1 MGLSVS
7 DYVRS
12 RVVPLARQDIVEAPG
27 STLELL
33 DRRHRRK
40 VFSSG
45 DRRVDEWLER
55 RALPAMRKNTSTTR
69 VLADEHGAIAG
80 FYTLANTAL
89 DVSLV
94 PADLFHGEVPRHP
107 PPTLTLA
114 WLGVDSR
121 FRGRGL
127 GTQLFARALADGLHA
142 FDTVRFV
149 AVVVNALTEAN
160 VAFYESHGFRRV
172 PGTTNKLFLPAST
185 LIAIV
190 EEST

>member
-94 PADLFHGEVPRHP
+94 PTDLFHGEVPRHP

-149 AVVVNALTEAN
+149 AVVVDALTEAN

>member
-1 MGLSVS
+1 MNADREFPPPGL
-7 DYVRS
+7 
-12 RVVPLARQDIVEAPG
+12 A
-27 STLELL
+27 LEVL

-45 DRRVDEWLER
+45 DRRVDEWLAR

-69 VLADEHGAIAG
+69 VLADEHGSIAG

-89 DVSLV
+89 DVSQV
-94 PADLFHGEVPRHP
+94 PLDLFDGGAPHYP

-114 WLGVDSR
+114 WLGVDTRS
-121 FRGRGL
+121 RGRGL
-127 GTQLFARALADGLHA
+127 GTRLFARALADGLRA

-149 AVVVNALTEAN
+149 AVVVDALTGAN

-185 LIAIV
+185 LVAVV
-190 EEST
+190 EE

>member
-1 MGLSVS
+1 VSAVREFPPPGL
-7 DYVRS
+7 
-12 RVVPLARQDIVEAPG
+12 
-27 STLELL
+27 TLELL
-33 DRRHRRK
+33 GPRHRRK

-45 DRRVDEWLER
+45 DRRVDEWLAR

-94 PADLFHGEVPRHP
+94 PADLFDGEVPRHP

-142 FDTVRFV
+142 FETVRFV
-149 AVVVNALTEAN
+149 AVVVDALTEAN
-160 VAFYESHGFRRV
+160 VVFYESHGFRRV

-185 LIAIV
+185 LVAVV
-190 EEST
+190 EA